1 MEIAEAQE
9 FLKNNHRGVLV
20 TRKKNGSMQMTLV
33 SPVIDEA
40 GKVIIT
46 SRETTFK
53 VKNIKRNSQVSL
65 FSIRAHQSP
74 LRSVY
79 QQRIFSIVANRR
91 SKCQKLLSYRGQH
104 RRCLESFFGSELTF
118 RQSLK

>member
-53 VKNIKRNSQVSL
+53 VKK
-65 FSIRAHQSP
+65 HQA
-74 LRSVY
+74 
-79 QQRIFSIVANRR
+79 Q
-91 SKCQKLLSYRGQH
+91 
-104 RRCLESFFGSELTF
+104 LTG
-118 RQSLK
+118 LHV